1 MTGSDG
7 QLRSRGRGSGFL
19 EINDGILAPRF
30 APSQRVWVLSGI
42 VVSVNPSVPASE
54 GKDADAR

>member
-7 QLRSRGRGSGFL
+7 QPRSRGRGSGFL

-42 VVSVNPSVPASE
+42 GGFREPVGPGLE
-54 GKDADAR
+54 GEDADAR